1 MMFDCQRGGLPLD
14 IENKQTQRVNR
25 STDLR
30 VNRCFREIISGRFAV
45 FITPSSER
53 NGTEMD
59 GGGWRIRGEK
69 RGGGGEEE
77 TKEGGDEREKTAG
90 GESRMRC
97 ERGRDSEQERNAN
110 HREDP
115 RG

>member
-1 MMFDCQRGGLPLD
+1 
-14 IENKQTQRVNR
+14 
-25 STDLR
+25 
-30 VNRCFREIISGRFAV
+30 
-45 FITPSSER
+45 
-53 NGTEMD
+53 MD
-59 GGGWRIRGEK
+59 GGGWRIRGKK
-69 RGGGGEEE
+69 RDGGGEEE